1 MIKLRCALLAGV
13 LVAATASACGG
24 NGASQAGERSPE
36 ISAAPAVPP
45 LSPVSVGSNSPAST
59 DASPAAT
66 TPPGSTPPVST
77 RPATTAAGST
87 IASTPA
93 AAAVLPAVEVT
104 DVATGAKYSL
114 ASLVATDRPTL
125 FWMWAPH

>member
-1 MIKLRCALLAGV
+1 MIPLRCALLAGA
-13 LVAATASACGG
+13 LVASTASACGG
-24 NGASQAGERSPE
+24 SDASQAGERSLE
-36 ISAAPAVPP
+36 SSAAPAVPP
-45 LSPVSVGSNSPAST
+45 LSPVSVGSNSPVST

-66 TPPGSTPPVST
+66 APPGSTL
-77 RPATTAAGST
+77 PATTAAGST

>member
-1 MIKLRCALLAGV
+1 MIPLRCALLAGL

-24 NGASQAGERSPE
+24 NGASQAGERLPE
-36 ISAAPAVPP
+36 SSAAPAVPP
-45 LSPVSVGSNSPAST
+45 LSPVSVGSNSPGST
-59 DASPAAT
+59 DASPAVT
-66 TPPGSTPPVST
+66 TPPGSTLPGST
-77 RPATTAAGST
+77 LPAATAAGST
-87 IASTPA
+87 IVATP

>member
-1 MIKLRCALLAGV
+1 MIPLRCALLAAA
-13 LVAATASACGG
+13 LVVATASACGG
-24 NGASQAGERSPE
+24 NGASQAGERSLE
-36 ISAAPAVPP
+36 SSAAPAVPP
-45 LSPVSVGSNSPAST
+45 VSPVSVGSNSPVST

-66 TPPGSTPPVST
+66 TPPGST
-77 RPATTAAGST
+77 
-87 IASTPA
+87 IASTPD

>member
-1 MIKLRCALLAGV
+1 MIPLRCALLAGA
-13 LVAATASACGG
+13 LVVATASACGG
-24 NGASQAGERSPE
+24 SGAPQAGERSLE
-36 ISAAPAVPP
+36 SPAVPAV
-45 LSPVSVGSNSPAST
+45 SPVSVGSSSPAST
-59 DASPAAT
+59 DASPAET
-66 TPPGSTPPVST
+66 TPPGSTIV
-77 RPATTAAGST
+77 AT
-87 IASTPA
+87 P

>member
-1 MIKLRCALLAGV
+1 MIPLRCALLAGA
-13 LVAATASACGG
+13 LVVATASACGG
-24 NGASQAGERSPE
+24 SGAPQAGERSLE
-36 ISAAPAVPP
+36 SSAAPPV
-45 LSPVSVGSNSPAST
+45 SPVSVGSSSPAST

-66 TPPGSTPPVST
+66 TPPGSTLPGST
-77 RPATTAAGST
+77 LPATTAAGST
-87 IASTPA
+87 VAATPA